1 MRHQSANSDCEVAKV
16 AASQYGVVSIAQ
28 LREAGLDKSAVKR
41 RALTG
46 RLHPIHR
53 GVYAVGH
60 PHLSAEGRWMAAVLA
75 YGTGAVLSHRAAA
88 SAWRLL
94 PDQLSAPIDVSV
106 PSDTGKKIRHG
117 IRLHRCPSLEPK
129 AVTRHRRIPITT
141 PARTIIDLGKVA
153 SPADVRRARRQAG
166 VLGLSVE
173 GASKNNVT
181 RSELEDLFLKLCQQY
196 RLPTPE
202 VNVRIAGLL
211 VDFVWRKRWLIVET
225 DGYRY
230 HRGRASFEDDRAR
243 DLRLRSHGFEVIRL
257 TYNQVA
263 GQSRET
269 ANVLSKLLSSR
280 PETVPSGRARGRA
293 ARSPAQRG

>member
-1 MRHQSANSDCEVAKV
+1 MCGIACELVAYMRSTVAFTPSA
-16 AASQYGVVSIAQ
+16 
-28 LREAGLDKSAVKR
+28 
-41 RALTG
+41 
-46 RLHPIHR
+46 
-53 GVYAVGH
+53 GH
-60 PHLSAEGRWMAAVLA
+60 PRLSAEGRWMAAVLA
-75 YGTGAVLSHRAAA
+75 CGVGAVLSHWAAA
-88 SAWRLL
+88 AAWRLL
-94 PDQLSAPIDVSV
+94 PDQPSAPIDVSV

-117 IRLHRCPSLEPK
+117 IRLHRRPSLDPR
-129 AVTRHRRIPITT
+129 AVTRHRRIPTTT

-153 SPADVRRARRQAG
+153 SPVDVRRARRQAG
-166 VLGLSVE
+166 VLGLSIG
-173 GASKNNVT
+173 GANKNNVT

-211 VDFVWRKRWLIVET
+211 VDFVWRKRRLIVET

-243 DLRLRSHGFEVIRL
+243 DLRLRSHGFEVVRL

-269 ANVLSKLLSSR
+269 ANILSKLLA
-280 PETVPSGRARGRA
+280 G
-293 ARSPAQRG
+293 